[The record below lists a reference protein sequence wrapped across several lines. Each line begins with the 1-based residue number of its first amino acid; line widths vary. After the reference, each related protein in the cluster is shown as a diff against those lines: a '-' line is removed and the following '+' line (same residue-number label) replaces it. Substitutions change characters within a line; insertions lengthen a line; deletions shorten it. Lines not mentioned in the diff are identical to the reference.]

1 MFCCC
6 QFSVG
11 GFAPPSWRE
20 VAMGARP
27 EFREPVD
34 FEPGVTRN
42 GWQHEAASRV
52 EESFRETNLFP
63 RMGDARKALVRS
75 QGGSGAGLALSTCPV
90 NRLTTFSPH
99 VFRVILLRRLHLPLP
114 LTVRNCRCGQPV
126 ATTAQLVHVPGCWA
140 AEGGHWRTWLRGFAA
155 RLAVG

>member
-1 MFCCC
+1 MW
-6 QFSVG
+6 G

-34 FEPGVTRN
+34 FEPGAQETGGNTRLRR
-42 GWQHEAASRV
+42 GV

-90 NRLTTFSPH
+90 NRLTTFSLQ

-114 LTVRNCRCGQPV
+114 LTVRNCRCGQPLDICGHHHAACARAGGAGRQRV
-126 ATTAQLVHVPGCWA
+126 GIGECGC
-140 AEGGHWRTWLRGFAA
+140 EDLPRGWR
-155 RLAVG
+155 